1 MGLYL
6 PGRRGDGLHEL
17 YKKRL
22 FPCDILQQDIAEPLQ
37 GFCPFGPDPER
48 LRKFYKIRIIKANTD
63 KELDDIIDE
72 IYSEGYEEGKN
83 NPDYIERDY
92 DDIRM
97 DLD

>member
-1 MGLYL
+1 MDKEWI
-6 PGRRGDGLHEL
+6 RKQNE
-17 YKKRL
+17 
-22 FPCDILQQDIAEPLQ
+22 
-37 GFCPFGPDPER
+37 
-48 LRKFYKIRIIKANTD
+48 LRKQWYEKYKIKIIKANTD